1 MSGGQKRRPLLIVE
15 DDLALQKQMKW
26 AFESNETLLAN
37 DIATAIAQI
46 RRFEPSVVTMDLG
59 LPPQPNDATAG
70 FELLNASCSIRDLF
84 VPGKERMALGAD
96 FHLDSFL
103 CRTNDKLRP
112 ASTGRLRCR
121 KIFWVNIGLHRFVL

>member
-37 DIATAIAQI
+37 DIATAITQI

-59 LPPQPNDATAG
+59 LPPQPHDATTG
-70 FELLNASCSIRDLF
+70 FELLNQILTLAPNTKVIVLTGQNDHANALKAIR
-84 VPGKERMALGAD
+84 LGAYD
-96 FHLDSFL
+96 FFAKPFDPELLGFAIE
-103 CRTNDKLRP
+103 R
-112 ASTGRLRCR
+112 A
-121 KIFWVNIGLHRFVL
+121 FVLAEL